1 MHLLRSAPR
10 TRLHALDL
18 VVNWSAAK
26 NVIAPA
32 SAPLTEAR
40 PPRRSV
46 CTQAATTP
54 KKKPRQKGSLL
65 PRPGSVA
72 FVEPRVLETIMG
84 SSAGTHERYAGP
96 VPTCPRTLND
106 PTPEL
111 TREMLRV
118 PTSELYSAA
127 LEAAWQE
134 LEHEG
139 ERPTPDRVAQLEPNS
154 KEYSSPRPRHYG
166 PYAVERASL
175 DWSYHV
181 VPNRARQ
188 TLQDEIVSLVLEKRL
203 RDCRDAGDD
212 EPCRVFEAREGF
224 SKGEEEGKVSSV
236 GEEDM
241 GRKGDGRPGDK
252 GRPLALFTAGGMG
265 AGKGH
270 TLRAM
275 LRSDTVRLPNNTVW
289 IDPDALSRLL
299 PERPQYL
306 KADAANA
313 SALLHPEASLL
324 QEIIAAVARQQRRS
338 LVVDGSLTDCQWFE
352 GFMRRYHQAGYDCE
366 ILFVSAPEEVMLQR
380 AEKRAKA
387 TGRVTNPDA
396 IKRSRIKSPECVTAL
411 SKPGLIR
418 RVRLIDNS
426 SDLGTDPDSGPT
438 TLYDSALDPEWP
450 NPHTDCGTGAHRR
463 GVNEPGWVDAK
474 GFVNGELVQGPDGR
488 VRRKSDAL
496 RNGGEGNKGRL

>member
-1 MHLLRSAPR
+1 
-10 TRLHALDL
+10 
-18 VVNWSAAK
+18 
-26 NVIAPA
+26 
-32 SAPLTEAR
+32 
-40 PPRRSV
+40 
-46 CTQAATTP
+46 
-54 KKKPRQKGSLL
+54 
-65 PRPGSVA
+65 
-72 FVEPRVLETIMG
+72 MG
-84 SSAGTHERYAGP
+84 SSAAGTHERYAGP
-96 VPTCPRTLND
+96 MPTCPHTLDD
-106 PTPEL
+106 PAPEL
-111 TREMLRV
+111 TREMLQV

-134 LEHEG
+134 LDNDG
-139 ERPTPDRVAQLEPNS
+139 AQGQRPTPDRVAQLEPNP

-188 TLQDEIVSLVLEKRL
+188 ALQDEIVSLVLEKRL

-212 EPCRVFEAREGF
+212 EPCRVLEAREGF
-224 SKGEEEGKVSSV
+224 RDGETTVSRV
-236 GEEDM
+236 DDEDM
-241 GRKGDGRPGDK
+241 GRKGEGRPGDK

-306 KADAANA
+306 KVDAGTA

-387 TGRVTNPDA
+387 TGRVTNPEA

-426 SDLGTDPDSGPT
+426 SDSGTDPDSGPT

-450 NPHTDCGTGAHRR
+450 NPHADPGTSAHRR
-463 GVNEPGWVDAK
+463 GINEPGWVDAK

-488 VRRKSDAL
+488 VRRKDDAL
-496 RNGGEGNKGRL
+496 RNGGMKGDKGQGRL

>member
-1 MHLLRSAPR
+1 MHRYFAAGQVERRAGREGKERVEARPQRAAVRVVPFVRRLAALHLLRSAPR

-252 GRPLALFTAGGMG
+252 GRPLALFTAGCVSAFPAGSFPSKATLTQPSFFSGMG

-289 IDPDALSRLL
+289 C
-299 PERPQYL
+299 
-306 KADAANA
+306 AN
-313 SALLHPEASLL
+313 LLHSFRGCFSGTGPTLTPTDTDKLAGSTRTRSRASCPNDLSTSKRM
-324 QEIIAAVARQQRRS
+324 RQTRRP
-338 LVVDGSLTDCQWFE
+338 CCI
-352 GFMRRYHQAGYDCE
+352 R
-366 ILFVSAPEEVMLQR
+366 
-380 AEKRAKA
+380 KR
-387 TGRVTNPDA
+387 PCC
-396 IKRSRIKSPECVTAL
+396 KRSSRPSRGNRGGV
-411 SKPGLIR
+411 
-418 RVRLIDNS
+418 S
-426 SDLGTDPDSGPT
+426 SSM
-438 TLYDSALDPEWP
+438 A
-450 NPHTDCGTGAHRR
+450 A
-463 GVNEPGWVDAK
+463 
-474 GFVNGELVQGPDGR
+474 
-488 VRRKSDAL
+488 
-496 RNGGEGNKGRL
+496 